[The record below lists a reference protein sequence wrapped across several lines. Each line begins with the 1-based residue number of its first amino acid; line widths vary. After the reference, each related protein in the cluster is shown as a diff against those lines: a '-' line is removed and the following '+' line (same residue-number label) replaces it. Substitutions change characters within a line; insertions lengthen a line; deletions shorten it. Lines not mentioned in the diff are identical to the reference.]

1 MSRHRVYVRRVL
13 SAAACAVG
21 LSCATPSA
29 SAQPMPSQPPPP
41 SAPWMPPAAPAPW
54 TPPPRDPDLSPSGLP
69 LGQRGRIGFD
79 TASYLDTA
87 GEHGVTSF
95 ELLATLPLFRDTFV
109 DLVAPFSGLGTAGNP
124 TVGGHHLVR
133 LGRGVLLSWGGTL
146 GVPLLREA
154 EISEVKQVLVQ
165 GTSEVYTVRTG
176 TNGRRAI
183 PSGYWNIHY
192 YYHDAL
198 PLTARLGFELQR
210 GAFHLR
216 LQAEPTWLIALG
228 DPPEPSPN
236 PYLAALEPPPPENE
250 GTFQHAVELQLGH
263 RVAGGV
269 RLQGVVLGWG
279 ENKYQAAVE
288 PFFAVEHDLAM
299 LRLGLLLPLDEPL
312 APAFEDS
319 WGLRI
324 SMGMRLE

>member
-1 MSRHRVYVRRVL
+1 MSRRRIRVHRIV
-13 SAAACAVG
+13 SAAACAGG
-21 LSCATPSA
+21 LSFAAHSA
-29 SAQPMPSQPPPP
+29 AAQTASLQAPPP
-41 SAPWMPPAAPAPW
+41 APWAPPAAPASW
-54 TPPPRDPDLSPSGLP
+54 TPPPPDPDLSPSGLP

-87 GEHGVTSF
+87 GEHGVASY
-95 ELLATLPLFRDTFV
+95 ELLATLPLFRDTFL
-109 DLVAPFSGLGTAGNP
+109 DLVAPFSGVGAGGNP
-124 TVGGHHLVR
+124 TIGAHHIVR
-133 LGRGVLLSWGGTL
+133 VRRGVFLSWGGSL

-154 EISEVKQVLVQ
+154 ESSGVEQTIVP
-165 GTSEVYTVRTG
+165 GTSEVATVRVRTTG
-176 TNGRRAI
+176 LRSI
-183 PSGYWNIHY
+183 PSGYWDIHY

-210 GAFHLR
+210 GLFHLR

-228 DPPEPSPN
+228 DPPEPSAN
-236 PYLAALEPPPPENE
+236 PYLAAQEPPPPENE
-250 GTFQHAVELQLGH
+250 GTFQHAIELQLGH
-263 RVAGGV
+263 RVAGGL

-299 LRLGLLLPLDEPL
+299 LRLGLLMPLDEPL
-312 APAFEDS
+312 GPAFEDS

-324 SMGMRLE
+324 STGVRLE